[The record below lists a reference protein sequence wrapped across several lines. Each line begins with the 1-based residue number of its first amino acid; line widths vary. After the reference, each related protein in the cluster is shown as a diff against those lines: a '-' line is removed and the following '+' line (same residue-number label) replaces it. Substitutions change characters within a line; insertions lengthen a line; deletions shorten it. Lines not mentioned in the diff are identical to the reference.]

1 MGAKDNMSGFVFDN
15 QVLCLTSD
23 FYNMYPNPPY
33 VEILRKANRPYNCLL
48 LQSSYDYFVCV
59 PYRTEVR
66 HKYAYKFTSSYRSV
80 SNDSGLDYTK
90 VVIVSDVNSH
100 YLSTVHAV
108 VDVDEYKE
116 TRNNINII
124 VHDVSQYIDDYV
136 NHCMGSVVLHKQDFL
151 RRYRYS
157 TLSYFHKELNIRT

>member
-1 MGAKDNMSGFVFDN
+1 M
-15 QVLCLTSD
+15 
-23 FYNMYPNPPY
+23 
-33 VEILRKANRPYNCLL
+33 
-48 LQSSYDYFVCV
+48 CV

-124 VHDVSQYIDDYV
+124 VHDVSQYIGISVKDVVGVLTDII
-136 NHCMGSVVLHKQDFL
+136 GVVLSVATY
-151 RRYRYS
+151 YRNNK
-157 TLSYFHKELNIRT
+157 KEDSSKTPDKHNES